1 MDQHSAAELS
11 WRLDFNV
18 QPDFY
23 VSGDGMLEVIE
34 KMRKRGFDLQ
44 IDLQSM
50 EMGGAFVE
58 FTEVD
63 MSQTT
68 RIDLDAYRLP
78 EAVAM
83 CALRAL
89 QATNLRSADTSRR

>member
-1 MDQHSAAELS
+1 MNQQTAAELS
-11 WRLDFNV
+11 WRLGFNV

-34 KMRKRGFDLQ
+34 TMRKRGFDLQ

-50 EMGGAFVE
+50 DMGGAWVE
-58 FTEVD
+58 FTEPD
-63 MSQTT
+63 LSLTT
-68 RIDLDAYRLP
+68 RFDLDAYRLP

-83 CALRAL
+83 CALKAL
-89 QATNLRSADTSRR
+89 QDLNLKP